1 MKVGDR
7 VKVTN
12 QSSSMVGEFGTITR
26 VHEGYDVLLD
36 SDNSKTG
43 RGGGKFELYF
53 HKDELELLK

>member
-1 MKVGDR
+1 MIIGDK

-12 QSSSMVGEFGTITR
+12 QSSGMVGEIGTVTR

-36 SDNSKTG
+36 SDKNKVG
-43 RGGGKFELYF
+43 RGGRKFELYF